1 MSVRSAQDG
10 RKKYE
15 VTSEQSMHAELYTVK
30 KKKKHPQLLPK
41 YAELTG
47 MLYGAL
53 IEQTKRV
60 QSASLSPVLP
70 HPHIISW
77 KIPDIC
83 RNFFAGTGKALI
95 SRCCCTPSVSLFC
108 CVGAAAKTSPAINPD
123 RG

>member
-1 MSVRSAQDG
+1 MSVRLAQDG
-10 RKKYE
+10 REIYE

-30 KKKKHPQLLPK
+30 KKRPQLLPK

-47 MLYGAL
+47 MLYGARS
-53 IEQTKRV
+53 EQTKRV

-83 RNFFAGTGKALI
+83 CNFFAGTGKALI
-95 SRCCCTPSVSLFC
+95 SRCCYTPSICRSVAVVHCSHQQ
-108 CVGAAAKTSPAINPD
+108 SIQ
-123 RG
+123 R